1 MSFTGIKDLDI
12 KILSELS
19 DHDLYN
25 VYQVNTVLNKICNDN
40 NFWRIRLTIRFPD
53 SDLTYKKL
61 GWKSL
66 YIYHRIKEKYG
77 EYLGD
82 VSNIVGNKPIS
93 VLPEE
98 YYKWLNKF
106 FDLIKLLYDYPDYN
120 LDMFTDLRER
130 LNNYPSLKLSL
141 TEYIKKRFYPRNKIS
156 SIYNTELP
164 NINLDD
170 LISDAKEEI
179 RFKEIAKAKT
189 NEVMSLI
196 DDNEIEIG
204 DDAKY
209 HFIRNLSMRL
219 ENYLYW

>member
-1 MSFTGIKDLDI
+1 
-12 KILSELS
+12 
-19 DHDLYN
+19 
-25 VYQVNTVLNKICNDN
+25 
-40 NFWRIRLTIRFPD
+40 
-53 SDLTYKKL
+53 
-61 GWKSL
+61 
-66 YIYHRIKEKYG
+66 
-77 EYLGD
+77 LGD

-120 LDMFTDLRER
+120 LDMFTDLEYK
-130 LNNYPSLKLSL
+130 LNSYPSLKISL
-141 TEYIKKRFYPRNKIS
+141 TEYIRKRFSPRDKNS
-156 SIYNTELP
+156 QIYETNLP
-164 NINLDD
+164 NINLDE

-179 RFKEIAKAKT
+179 RVKEIAKAKT

-196 DDNEIEIG
+196 DNIYNQID

-209 HFIRNLSMRL
+209 HFIRNLRIRL

>member
-19 DHDLYN
+19 DKDLYN
-25 VYQVNTVLNKICNDN
+25 VCRVNTLLSKICNDN
-40 NFWRIRLTIRFPD
+40 NFWRIRLNIRFPD
-53 SDLTYKKL
+53 SDLTYKKS

-120 LDMFTDLRER
+120 LDMFTDLEYK
-130 LNNYPSLKLSL
+130 LNSYPSLKLGL
-141 TEYIKKRFYPRNKIS
+141 TEYIRKRFYHRDKIS

-164 NINLDD
+164 NINLDE

-179 RFKEIAKAKT
+179 RVKEIAKAKT

-196 DDNEIEIG
+196 DNIYNQI

-209 HFIRNLSMRL
+209 HFIRNLRIRL